1 MRGKTPVQ
9 ALQARLA
16 ATFARADAIPLD
28 ELELKSDFG
37 KYLCVLVSG
46 FLETAVSTC
55 VIEYCRKKSYGTVV
69 KYATQQLS
77 QLQNLKTERLLQLV
91 GSFDQDWRTRLEEFL
106 KDGRK
111 EAVDSVVELRNKIA
125 HGDNVT
131 VTFTRVFEYF
141 KLVTEVVDEV
151 EQIFES

>member
-1 MRGKTPVQ
+1 M
-9 ALQARLA
+9 
-16 ATFARADAIPLD
+16 
-28 ELELKSDFG
+28 
-37 KYLCVLVSG
+37 
-46 FLETAVSTC
+46 
-55 VIEYCRKKSYGTVV
+55 
-69 KYATQQLS
+69 
-77 QLQNLKTERLLQLV
+77 QLV